1 MALSIDDLK
10 NNVEVTEQ
18 VIEDPNL
25 ARLKA
30 MRQEQSELH
39 AVTPEQLGFKPKP
52 DDPNK
57 YKDNVDLLLEKFEQ
71 EIIPQ
76 KMKEMETFNELVE
89 QTDGTLTEKELR
101 EELGQ
106 DAANVIDGGKGH
118 DKVIPERI
126 AKEMESVGEGNT
138 PRTTSVDSFNV
149 YANNYTDDEDPE
161 LDDEDINYMPTSNNT
176 ESVKDEVEEDHSVGM
191 SKEDFSDVESN
202 SNVIP
207 FNNDTDDEEDE
218 DNEEEDE
225 VEDEQFEAL
234 KKLVKSKL
242 APVAK
247 KFDLSSFQITNKP
260 VALSSALNTVES
272 PATHAADWG
281 LYSSKRHIRMRG
293 FTGSELTKLSQS
305 NNALERE
312 QAVMYNASAIYNMI
326 FDHIIDSEKP
336 KTMEQWAKCTSF
348 FDIDHVWFCA
358 YRACFNNANYLPFN
372 CTNDD
377 CKHVFLT
384 DDIDTIEM
392 VKFKDEK
399 IKKEFLSI
407 INSKEVVNS
416 KLYTSELVQISDNF
430 AFSFREPSIYNMVF
444 ETAMLDADFRKK
456 YEDILNILVYID
468 NIYYINASTMQLN
481 PVPYKIWNNNI
492 TRTTKARINQY
503 AKVLRSLSSD
513 QFNSL
518 FGYIDKINKM
528 NNEDVTYQ
536 IPEVTCPKCGTTL
549 PAQRI
554 GASNLV
560 FTRHQLTTL
569 ALL

>member
-10 NNVEVTEQ
+10 NNVEVKEQ
-18 VIEDPNL
+18 VIDDPNL

-39 AVTPEQLGFKPKP
+39 SVTPEQLGFKPKP

-57 YKDNVDLLLEKFEQ
+57 YKDNVDLLLEKFEN

-76 KMKEMETFNELVE
+76 KAKEMETFNELVE

-106 DAANVIDGGKGH
+106 TDANVIDDGKGH
-118 DKVIPERI
+118 DKVIPEKI
-126 AKEMESVGEGNT
+126 AKEMESVGENS
-138 PRTTSVDSFNV
+138 PRTTSVDPVNIYFE
-149 YANNYTDDEDPE
+149 NNNTDDE
-161 LDDEDINYMPTSNNT
+161 LDDEDIDYMPTSFSNN
-176 ESVKDEVEEDHSVGM
+176 EIKDEETEEDHSVGM
-191 SKEDFSDVESN
+191 SKEEFGIESDNKIV
-202 SNVIP
+202 P
-207 FNNDTDDEEDE
+207 FVNDGDDENEDTDDEEE
-218 DNEEEDE
+218 E

-247 KFDLSSFQITNKP
+247 KFDLSAFQITNKP

-312 QAVMYNASAIYNMI
+312 QAIMYNASAIYNMI
-326 FDHIIDSEKP
+326 FDHIIDAEKP

-348 FDIDHVWFCA
+348 FDIDHIWFCV

-372 CTNDD
+372 CTNED

-399 IKKEFLSI
+399 IKKNFLNI
-407 INSKEVVNS
+407 INSKEVPNS

-444 ETAMLDADFRKK
+444 ETAMLDSDFRKK
-456 YEDILNILVYID
+456 YEDILNILIYID
-468 NIYYINASTMQLN
+468 NIYYINANTMQLN
-481 PVPYKIWNNNI
+481 PVPYKIWPNNI

-536 IPEVTCPKCGTTL
+536 IPEVTCTKCGTVL